1 MSLDLRPNRKYPNLP
16 SITNDPASHRDALR
30 AVTEALNIG
39 QRRTADI
46 LSSFIRV
53 SDLVDLGLIELS
65 GGSFAS
71 APPTYTPSAH
81 SHLLADVTD
90 AGALAALNTLAHVAT
105 TGLGNDDHTQY
116 IRVDGTRAFTG
127 AQTTRALLPDATNT
141 RDLGNSSTP
150 LRYRVLY
157 ANQLNAVNGSLT
169 LTTTGTNMIA
179 LRGGTGTGTKT
190 VSLTTLGGSSIH
202 TAIAAV
208 NATSGGSSTLTI
220 SGLTNT
226 FIGRIDNPSGS
237 GTASA
242 TIGGTGNFVSGN
254 VAGAGALISVGF
266 ADEGNFIQGQM
277 PGGSIQSLSTY
288 GCFVQGFAAATGVG
302 PGSISAAGPLGFI
315 GGAFIQGATVDG
327 TLFGNADGVFV
338 QGYALAN
345 CTIEATGAGALA
357 RGLAVDGDIRAIAD
371 GATAFGATSA
381 GFGITA
387 SGVGSLAA
395 GDAAT
400 GAITAAGI
408 GAVQLGPGVNNENA
422 TVQIGNAGL
431 RIKGTTGPP
440 GTKQNGDHWMGGTG
454 NAFVIVRSNTKDV
467 QLNVGQ
473 AYTVNTYT
481 TDRNLTSSGTV
492 TLAEVADVLATLIND
507 LKTTGHLN

>member
-30 AVTEALNIG
+30 AVTEALSIG

-127 AQTTRALLPDATNT
+127 TQTTRALLPNVTATQ
-141 RDLGNSSTP
+141 DLGSTT
-150 LRYRVLY
+150 LRYRFLY
-157 ANQLNAVNGSLT
+157 ANQLNALNGTLTT
-169 LTTTGTNMIA
+169 LTTTSTNMIA

-190 VSLTTLGGSSIH
+190 VSLTSSGGSSIH
-202 TAIAAV
+202 TAIAAL
-208 NATSGGSSTLTI
+208 NAASGGSSTLTI

-226 FIGRIDNPSGS
+226 FIGRIDNASGS

-254 VAGAGALISVGF
+254 VGGAGAIISVGF
-266 ADEGNFIQGQM
+266 ADEGNFIQGQV
-277 PGGSIQSLSTY
+277 PGGSISSLSTY

-302 PGSISAAGPLGFI
+302 PGSISAAGTLGFI
-315 GGAFIQGATVDG
+315 GGAFVQGATIDG
-327 TLFGNADGVFV
+327 TMYGTADGVFV

-345 CTIEATGAGALA
+345 CTIGATGSGALA
-357 RGLAVDGDIRAIAD
+357 RGAAADGDIKATAA
-371 GATAFGATSA
+371 GATAFGITGA
-381 GFGITA
+381 GFDITA
-387 SGVGSLAA
+387 SGVGALAA
-395 GDAAT
+395 GDSTT

-408 GAVQLGPGVNNENA
+408 GSVQLGPGVNNENA

-431 RIKGTTGPP
+431 RIKGTVGPP

-454 NAFVIVRSNTKDV
+454 NAFVIVRSNAKDV

-481 TDRNLTSSGTV
+481 TRRNLPNSATV